1 MIRLAKQ
8 EDLRRLIE
16 MSERFYPYTTYSI
29 KSRIP
34 LDVEATALLAS
45 TMIDHHVV
53 YVAEVN
59 ERVVGMIGI
68 IVAPF
73 IFNPAYTHGGEIIWW
88 VEPENNSEGLGR
100 QLLRAIEPRCKEL
113 GVTYIQMV
121 DLECSPVKAEELF
134 RSEGYELTERTFTKV
149 I

>member
-16 MSERFYPYTTYSI
+16 MSERFYPHTTYSI
-29 KSRIP
+29 KSKIP

-45 TMIDHHVV
+45 TMIDNHVV
-53 YVAEVN
+53 FVAEVD
-59 ERVVGMIGI
+59 EKVVGMIGI

-73 IFNPAYTHGGEIIWW
+73 IFNPSYTHGGEIIWW
-88 VEPENNSEGLGR
+88 VEPEFIGEGLGR

-113 GVTYIQMV
+113 DVTYIQMV
-121 DLECSPVKAEELF
+121 DLECSPVRAEELF